1 MYNRAVLAK
10 KVGFVSPSKTVYSL
24 QNLGILAILG
34 FYSVYAT
41 LAPRKLL
48 PSGAFSYIKSMI
60 STITTLFLLIVFS
73 VGVYNYYELNGMR
86 TRTVILLLAVVL
98 YAFIFFISKAKKERE
113 QSNKDVETF
122 IDFQE
127 ENEDESDGVDGKDA
141 LARAICE
148 ICDLDERK
156 YTLMKKLSIP
166 NENGVA
172 EGVVKID
179 YLLLHESGIYIFESK
194 DESSENT
201 GFTSAL
207 RHFLKVN
214 YTRRELN
221 GDEIPL
227 HSIAT
232 FSDELA
238 LKEKLAPLLKANET
252 FFDAKQM
259 RTLFWKLVAA
269 NDISEEIS

>member
-1 MYNRAVLAK
+1 
-10 KVGFVSPSKTVYSL
+10 
-24 QNLGILAILG
+24 
-34 FYSVYAT
+34 
-41 LAPRKLL
+41 
-48 PSGAFSYIKSMI
+48 MI

-73 VGVYNYYELNGMR
+73 VGVYNYYELNGMT

-259 RTLFWKLVAA
+259 RDLFWKLVAA
-269 NDISEEIS
+269 NNISEEIS